1 MKGVGEMGNQLE
13 TKEQLATELQ
23 DKTLILELLKEL
35 KEDDTRLYQQHTRR
49 VEQLQ
54 KLLNG

>member
-1 MKGVGEMGNQLE
+1 MGNQLE

-23 DKTLILELLKEL
+23 DKTLILELLAEL
-35 KEDDTRLYQQHTRR
+35 KEDNTRLYQQHTKR

-54 KLLNG
+54 KLLKD